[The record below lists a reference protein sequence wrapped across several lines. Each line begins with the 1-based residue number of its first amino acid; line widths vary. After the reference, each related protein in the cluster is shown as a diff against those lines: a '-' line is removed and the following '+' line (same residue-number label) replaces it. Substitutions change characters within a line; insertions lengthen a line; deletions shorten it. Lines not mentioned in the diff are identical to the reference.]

1 MRVTGDQWNVRESP
15 ILLWSLLDL
24 LVLSQLYLDQ
34 NISSQ
39 SVMMGSLNT
48 RLAGGYVME
57 MLLDQRPPVNQQR
70 RF

>member
-57 MLLDQRPPVNQQR
+57 MLLDQRPSVNQQR